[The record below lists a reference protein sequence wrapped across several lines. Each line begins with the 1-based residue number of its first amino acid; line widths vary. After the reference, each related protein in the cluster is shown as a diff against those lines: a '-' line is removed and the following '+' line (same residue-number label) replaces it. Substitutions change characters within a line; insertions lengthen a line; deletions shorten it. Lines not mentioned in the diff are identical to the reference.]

1 MKIGKRLLSA
11 LLIAAM
17 SLTFALTGC
26 SSQEAKSEEPAAGNT
41 SQSDSAAS
49 GKNLNVAILLNGTL
63 GDKAFFDSAAN
74 GAKMMESELGC
85 TTKVIEMTA
94 DETKWVPALTDA
106 SENPDYDIII
116 VGTWQMSEKLAQIA
130 PQYPD
135 KKYIIFDSSVDYK
148 NGKCSNVYSIE
159 YKQNECSFLAG
170 VAGAL
175 TSKTGKLGFVGG
187 MENTVI
193 NDFLMG
199 YIQGAKAVNPNIK
212 ILISYVGN
220 FTDTAHAKE
229 LTLAQI
235 NQGADVVF
243 QVASNAGLGV
253 IDGCAAKGKY
263 VIGVDSDQALAFQSS
278 DPAKAQ
284 AILTSALKRVDMSIT
299 KAVKESQ
306 EGTLKY
312 GQSQSLGLADDCV
325 GLGTYNKNVSKDVQ
339 DKVAEYAE
347 KIKDGSIKVDSA
359 FGKSTSEIEAA
370 RKSVRP

>member
-1 MKIGKRLLSA
+1 
-11 LLIAAM
+11 M

-26 SSQEAKSEEPAAGNT
+26 SSQEAKSEEPAGST
-41 SQSDSAAS
+41 SQSGSAAS
-49 GKNLNVAILLNGTL
+49 GKKLNVAILLNGTL

-130 PQYPD
+130 AQYPD
-135 KKYIIFDSSVDYK
+135 KKYIIFDSSVDYTD
-148 NGKCSNVYSIE
+148 GKCSNVYSIE

-235 NQGADVVF
+235 NQGADVIF

-284 AILTSALKRVDMSIT
+284 SILTSALKRVDISIT
-299 KAVKESQ
+299 KAVKEAQ
-306 EGTLKY
+306 AGTLKY
-312 GQSQSLGLADDCV
+312 GQSESLGLADDCV
-325 GLGTYNKNVSKDVQ
+325 GLGTYNKNVTKDVQ

-347 KIKDGSIKVDSA
+347 KIKSGSIKVDSA